1 MKFVRLFL
9 LCLLPCLHAAAT
21 WAEAYIPPES
31 LKPKVTIK
39 MCVWD
44 PIGKSG
50 PAAQIMKDW
59 EIFAQKNGV
68 TLNFTIFSDELIAI
82 EEFKLGRCDMV
93 NMLGF
98 RARAFNSFTGSVDAI
113 GALSTYEQMHVVL
126 KSMAS
131 PKAASY
137 MRVGEFEVI
146 SVGPAG
152 AIFGFTRD
160 RKILLPED
168 FAGKKMAVLEGIPET
183 EYLSKKYGITPV
195 NSTVFNAFLKF
206 NNGSV
211 DLTAGPA
218 IVYEPFEMYKGVEPN
233 GGIYKKPFMFITMQV
248 VARWEKLPPDYAQKS
263 REFSLGY
270 YPTMVKFL
278 TDPEK
283 RIPEHVWIDIPQNL
297 IDYWIESFRQSRI
310 ALGELNIYDPR
321 TLKLMQK
328 VRCKDEPNMAEC
340 TADKRE

>member
-1 MKFVRLFL
+1 MYRLCAFITL
-9 LCLLPCLHAAAT
+9 LCLFTPVSANELFP
-21 WAEAYIPPES
+21 
-31 LKPKVTIK
+31 VK

-59 EIFAQKNGV
+59 DIFALKQGV
-68 TLNFTIFSDELIAI
+68 KISFEIYSEELVAI

-98 RARAFNSFTGSVDAI
+98 RARNFNSFTGSIDAI
-113 GALSTYEQMHVVL
+113 GALSTYEQMAVVI
-126 KSMAS
+126 KSMVS
-131 PKAASY
+131 PKAEGY
-137 MRVGEFEVI
+137 MLVGDFEVI
-146 SVGPAG
+146 SIGPAG

-160 RKILLPED
+160 RNIILPED

-218 IVYEPFEMYKGVEPN
+218 IIYEPFEMYKGIEPN

-248 VARWEKLPPDYAQKS
+248 VARHSRIPDGFGRAA

-270 YPTMVKFL
+270 YPQMIKFL

-283 RIPEHVWIDIPQNL
+283 RIPEHVWIDIPQHL
-297 IDYWIESFRQSRI
+297 IDHWIESFRQSRMT
-310 ALGELNIYDPR
+310 LGEMAIYDPR

-328 VRCKDEPNMAEC
+328 VRCNSDPNMAEC
-340 TADKRE
+340 SAEKRE